1 MNLTFKLI
9 ILFTLLFF
17 SSSVNAQCTT
27 MLKASLTSFFTNLND
42 KLAIVTDRVELCE
55 MCIRVTKYAYLLS
68 NHPSSSSPSSDASA
82 DADSS
87 ADSTFQSSVA
97 SHACSSY
104 HEHREDDCLTLSH
117 AIVHQSDYADAQF
130 SPAELNLSVEDLRT
144 LIVSKADQ
152 RCAEL
157 SCCGSK
163 IFRRQFHPTTNGQ
176 LQPED
181 IDAEAS
187 ALSKQEMELVNQ
199 RAAILQEKMSLDDRI
214 AQLRR
219 DASFM
224 EKTKQSIRLR
234 RQRLNA
240 FEHRLK
246 HREERLSEKEEDLA
260 ERQKLTPYYLPYPLT
275 YPAQQQQAPP
285 PQQQQQQQ
293 TSSSDS
299 NSNSNSNSNS
309 SPPPASSLQQRAS
322 RPSSDDLASPS
333 DYDLASLDYDGN
345 SDGLQELSDEEEN
358 NFLSLIQGV
367 HAERRASPHSRSHSN
382 ENEE

>member
-1 MNLTFKLI
+1 MSLTFKLS

-27 MLKASLTSFFTNLND
+27 MLKASLTSFFTNLDD
-42 KLAIVTDRVELCE
+42 KLAIVNDRVELCE

-68 NHPSSSSPSSDASA
+68 NHPSSSSA
-82 DADSS
+82 DATDSS
-87 ADSTFQSSVA
+87 DSTFQSSVA

-199 RAAILQEKMSLDDRI
+199 RAAILQEKMTLDDRI

-224 EKTKQSIRLR
+224 QKTKQSIRLR

-260 ERQKLTPYYLPYPLT
+260 ERQKLTPYYLPYPL
-275 YPAQQQQAPP
+275 PAQQQQAPP
-285 PQQQQQQQ
+285 PPQQ
-293 TSSSDS
+293 SD
-299 NSNSNSNSNS
+299 SNSNSNS
-309 SPPPASSLQQRAS
+309 SPPPASSLQQRVS
-322 RPSSDDLASPS
+322 RSSSSSDDLASLS
-333 DYDLASLDYDGN
+333 DYDLASLDYDSK
-345 SDGLQELSDEEEN
+345 SDGLQELSEEEEN

-367 HAERRASPHSRSHSN
+367 HAERRASSHSRSHSN
-382 ENEE
+382 EIEE